1 MTGILGGTFDPIHHG
16 HLRIALEVQ
25 EILAL
30 REVRFIPCRQPPHRG
45 EPSATAEQRLHLLRL
60 ALGDMPGFVTD
71 TRELERPGP
80 SYMVDTLASLRAEL
94 GAAPLCL
101 ILGYDA
107 FLGLP
112 GWHRWRNLLDYAHWV
127 VVRRPGPAPVPT
139 GALAAL
145 QQERRLEPE
154 QLHTAACGGICFL
167 PVSQLDIS
175 ATQIRTLLRSGR
187 NPSYLLPD
195 AVLRFIEQT
204 GLYGCDHS
212 PRSTRSPVT

>member
-1 MTGILGGTFDPIHHG
+1 MNPGQTMIGILGGTFDPIHHG

-30 REVRFIPCRQPPHRG
+30 REVRFIPCRHPPHRA
-45 EPSATAEQRLHLLRL
+45 EPSATAEQRLALLRL
-60 ALGDMPGFVTD
+60 ALADTPGFVVD

-80 SYMVDTLASLRAEL
+80 SYMVDTLASLRAES

-127 VVRRPGPAPVPT
+127 VVQRPGLIQPLS
-139 GALAAL
+139 GALAVL

-154 QLHTAACGGICFL
+154 QLMTAPCGGICFL

-187 NPSYLLPD
+187 NPRYLLPD
-195 AVLRFIEQT
+195 AVLRLIRQSRC
-204 GLYGCDHS
+204 YG
-212 PRSTRSPVT
+212 TV